1 MPGRIALPLSRS
13 FVLLALLVI
22 AAVVPP
28 SDAQTGATVGTPT
41 ASQVLR
47 VGVVGSQP
55 FVVNQG
61 NGFEGIA
68 VEIWQAIA
76 ERANLSYRF
85 QPFDSVA
92 TALDA
97 LRDGKLDVAVGPIS
111 VTASRAREVGFSQP
125 YFQSSLS
132 ILSSSE
138 SPSAWQRLQP
148 FFSPSFFIAIAVLLF
163 VLALVG
169 TFIWLAERKTSSDQF
184 PYEPGPGIANGIWL
198 AIVTMTTVGYGD
210 RTPRTFIGRVI
221 AGIWMVVSLVTATSL
236 VAGIAS
242 TLTLTGLQTNLVS
255 TAEQLHGKKIAVV
268 TGSTAGVFARR
279 YGAQIVNV
287 SSIAEGAELVR
298 RHSVQGMVFDR
309 PELLYFQTQ
318 HHDSLESVSKAEYD
332 HQGYAF
338 AFPLSSQALI
348 HTVNLHL
355 LRMEESGRTDRIV
368 HEWLG
373 EEAQN

>member
-1 MPGRIALPLSRS
+1 M
-13 FVLLALLVI
+13 LLALLVMT
-22 AAVVPP
+22 AAVIPCKAENGATSQSAP
-28 SDAQTGATVGTPT
+28 AAQT
-41 ASQVLR
+41 LR
-47 VGVVGSQP
+47 VGVVGAQP

-76 ERANLSYRF
+76 DRANLNYRF
-85 QPFDSVA
+85 QQFDSVA
-92 TALDA
+92 SALDA

-111 VTASRAREVGFSQP
+111 VTAGRAREVGFSQP

-138 SPSAWQRLQP
+138 GPSAWQRLRP

-268 TGSTAGVFARR
+268 TGSTAGAFARR
-279 YGAQIVNV
+279 YGAEIVNV
-287 SSIAEGAELVR
+287 SSIAEGADLVR

-318 HHDSLESVSKAEYD
+318 HHEGVESVSKAEYE

-355 LRMEESGRTDRIV
+355 LRMEESGRVDRIV

-373 EEAQN
+373 DQAEN

>member
-1 MPGRIALPLSRS
+1 MPGRIALPHSRS
-13 FVLLALLVI
+13 FVLLTLLVVT
-22 AAVVPP
+22 AVVIPGN
-28 SDAQTGATVGTPT
+28 AQTGAPSQSPT
-41 ASQVLR
+41 ATQVLR

-76 ERANLSYRF
+76 DRANLRYHF

-92 TALDA
+92 SALGA
-97 LRDGKLDVAVGPIS
+97 LKDGKIDVAVGPIS
-111 VTASRAREVGFSQP
+111 VTAARAREVGFSQP

-138 SPSAWQRLQP
+138 SPSAWQRLKP
-148 FFSPSFFIAIAVLLF
+148 FFSPSFFIAVTVLLF

-169 TFIWLAERKTSSDQF
+169 TLIWLAERKTSPDQF
-184 PYEPGPGIANGIWL
+184 PYEPSPGIANGIWL

-210 RTPRTFIGRVI
+210 RTPRTFVGRVI

-242 TLTLTGLQTNLVS
+242 TLTLTGLQTNLVA
-255 TAEQLHGKKIAVV
+255 TAEQLRGKKIAVV
-268 TGSTAGVFARR
+268 PGSTGVAFARR
-279 YGAQIVNV
+279 YGAEIVNV
-287 SSIAEGAELVR
+287 PSIAAGAELVR
-298 RHSVQGMVFDR
+298 RHSVEGMVFDR

-318 HHDSLESVSKAEYD
+318 HHEPAESVSKAEYE

-338 AFPLSSQALI
+338 AFPLSSQPLI

-355 LRMEESGRTDRIV
+355 LRMEESGRVDRIV

-373 EEAQN
+373 DQAQN